1 MGGQQGVVRLND
13 RVRDLRAG
21 DNRKGGHHSV
31 RVLLTDLAQKQRSET
46 GTGAASQ
53 RMEQLETLQTVSVFR
68 LLTDIV
74 EHLIDKLGTCVGS
87 ILSA

>member
-21 DNRKGGHHSV
+21 DNREGRHHSI
-31 RVLLTDLAQKQRSET
+31 RVFLTDLAQEQRSET
-46 GTGAASQ
+46 GTGTTSQ
-53 RMEQLETLQTVSVFR
+53 RVEQLETLQTVSVFR